1 LLFEHSTHSLL
12 GRLDGAA
19 RKLTLRARRMYFQPA
34 IVANR
39 QSIRRRKIRQHAGDP
54 MSSILLRACATILNG
69 AAISLVAHPAL
80 AADAANEESTAAQPV
95 LFEVVVTA
103 QKREQRAQDVPISVA
118 VMGGGDLD
126 RSSLKSVS
134 DALGQVPAS

>member
-1 LLFEHSTHSLL
+1 
-12 GRLDGAA
+12 
-19 RKLTLRARRMYFQPA
+19 
-34 IVANR
+34 
-39 QSIRRRKIRQHAGDP
+39 

-126 RSSLKSVS
+126 RSSLKPSAVRWAEP
-134 DALGQVPAS
+134 DCLLHGLRAVRAGALRGRTRFKQL